1 MIKGKKIAEEFRRS
15 GKSQRVWCKEN
26 GIKRG
31 TLRYWLERNEELSEG
46 KEIRFSKL
54 VLGGEENV

>member
-31 TLRYWLERNEELSEG
+31 TLKYWLERVEELSEG

>member
-1 MIKGKKIAEEFRRS
+1 MIKGKKIAEEFLRS

-31 TLRYWLERNEELSEG
+31 TLRYWLERQEELSEG